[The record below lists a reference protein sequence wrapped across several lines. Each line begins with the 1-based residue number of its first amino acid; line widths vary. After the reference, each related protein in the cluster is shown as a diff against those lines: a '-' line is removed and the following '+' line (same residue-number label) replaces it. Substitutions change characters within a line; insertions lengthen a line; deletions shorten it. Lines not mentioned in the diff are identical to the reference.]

1 MFYAGHTGVQRSRGG
16 RGRHQGNDQRI
27 RGVISAV
34 IGGEK
39 EPILSRDQMRESSS
53 RDQMREA
60 SSLSPPLSD
69 REIHQTSPFLIVYFF
84 LFYLVSTLTMIM
96 FVFSLLHS
104 LCPLWQS

>member
-1 MFYAGHTGVQRSRGG
+1 M
-16 RGRHQGNDQRI
+16 
-27 RGVISAV
+27 

-69 REIHQTSPFLIVYFF
+69 RESHQTSPFLLSIFSF
-84 LFYLVSTLTMIM
+84 FYLVSTLTLMMLYFPCSTRSVRYGRARVISETQIS
-96 FVFSLLHS
+96 V
-104 LCPLWQS
+104 